1 MFCFAYKF
9 QVNEFIHVNTRQLH
23 KTWRMP
29 ERGENIEK
37 PVLRCHNI
45 RVMVLYEKMR

>member
-1 MFCFAYKF
+1 MFYSAYES
-9 QVNEFIHVNTRQLH
+9 QVNGFIHANTRQLH

-29 ERGENIEK
+29 ERGENIGK
-37 PVLRCHNI
+37 RVLRYHNI